1 MIRRFLILCESIN
14 KSLIEL
20 SFDRISENDIFGLQN
35 FVHVLALVETAI
47 TELSKNDANLVTA
60 EGVNK
65 F

>member
-1 MIRRFLILCESIN
+1 MIRRFLILSESIN

-35 FVHVLALVETAI
+35 FVLVLALVETAI

-60 EGVNK
+60 EGVYK